1 MSYKALYR
9 TYRPQTFSEVAG
21 QKHIVRTIQNALA
34 SNKIA
39 HAYLFCGPR
48 GTGKTSMAKLFAKAL
63 NCEEGFDH
71 QCNKCDNCHSV
82 TDGSHPD
89 VIEIDAASNN
99 GVEEVRDLIEKV
111 KYLPIKGKYKVYI
124 IDEVHMMTSGAFNAL
139 LKTLEEPPAHVVF
152 ILATTEPH
160 KVLPTIV
167 SRCQRYDFTKVED
180 DAIREKMVE
189 ILNLENIQYDIP
201 AINAIIDLAD
211 GGVRDA
217 LSILEHVLAYAG
229 TTIKAKDVY
238 DLFGLASTK
247 EKLDLIKGIV
257 SGNVRDVLKRME
269 SFIASGIDI
278 KRLTSNLLDLLKD
291 ALIYKNTEEPIL
303 LSVLTEKDVL
313 ELTKLLDIDRLNE
326 MIQIL
331 LNAQN
336 DFKVVSNIRSLFELV
351 LLRLTTSSIKKPIDD
366 SNKNNI
372 EEPILPS
379 KPVKPE
385 TKSEIP
391 ASKKA
396 EVEKKIEK
404 VEVEQPKIIEAAP
417 LVETNGSTVPSWLLE
432 DEMAID
438 EKNKPATTFKSKD
451 NDSKKLE
458 KCTIESSG
466 EKNSLDDETMI
477 KIMVLGDKEE
487 RQIISKKWDDLNN
500 LVAHP
505 RFGLVATLLKD
516 GRPYIVAKDVLVLE
530 YDFDC
535 LAERINITSN
545 QEALVDLIKGILG
558 REVFVYAIVRS
569 DALRLQ
575 KSYFALRQL
584 SRLPKA
590 KDIVLN
596 LKGAT
601 T

>member
-1 MSYKALYR
+1 MAYKALYR

-63 NCEEGFDH
+63 NCEEGFGH

-257 SGNVRDVLKRME
+257 SGNVKDVLKRME

-396 EVEKKIEK
+396 EVEKKVEK

-535 LAERINITSN
+535 LAERINIASN
-545 QEALVDLIKGILG
+545 QETLVDLIKNILG

>member
-1 MSYKALYR
+1 MAYKALYR
-9 TYRPQTFSEVAG
+9 TYRPKTFSEVAG
-21 QKHIVRTIQNALA
+21 QKHIVRTIENALA
-34 SNKIA
+34 NNKIA

-63 NCEEGFDH
+63 NCEEGFGH
-71 QCNKCDNCHSV
+71 QCNQCGNCLGV

-99 GVEEVRDLIEKV
+99 GVDEVRDLIEKV

-189 ILNLENIQYDIP
+189 ILNLEQVQYDIP

-229 TTIKAKDVY
+229 TTIKEKDVY

-247 EKLDLIKGIV
+247 EKIEL
-257 SGNVRDVLKRME
+257 VRAIANGDVKDVLKRME

-278 KRLTSNLLDLLKD
+278 KRLTANLLDVLKD
-291 ALIYKNTEEPIL
+291 ALIYGKTEEPIL
-303 LSVLTEKDVL
+303 LTVLTEKDVL
-313 ELTKLLDIDRLNE
+313 TLTELLSIDRLNE
-326 MIQIL
+326 MIEIL
-331 LNAQN
+331 LKAQN
-336 DFKVVSNIRSLFELV
+336 DFKVVSNVRSLFELV
-351 LLRLTTSSIKKPIDD
+351 LLRLTTSSIKKIKIEDQNSRP
-366 SNKNNI
+366 SN
-372 EEPILPS
+372 EQVRPL
-379 KPVKPE
+379 
-385 TKSEIP
+385 
-391 ASKKA
+391 KKA
-396 EVEKKIEK
+396 EPKIEVAIEKKIEAEK
-404 VEVEQPKIIEAAP
+404 KIEVEQPKITEPAP

-432 DEMAID
+432 DEMTID
-438 EKNKPATTFKSKD
+438 EKIKPATAIKQPD
-451 NDSKKLE
+451 NDGKVLE
-458 KCTIESSG
+458 KFAIEAVG
-466 EKNSLDDETMI
+466 EKNVLDDETMI

-487 RQIISKKWDDLNN
+487 RQVISKKWDDFNTLA
-500 LVAHP
+500 AHP

-516 GRPYIVAKDVLVLE
+516 GRPYIVAKEVLVLE

-535 LAERINITSN
+535 LAERVNVVAN
-545 QEALVDLIKGILG
+545 QTPIADLIRGILG

-601 T
+601 I